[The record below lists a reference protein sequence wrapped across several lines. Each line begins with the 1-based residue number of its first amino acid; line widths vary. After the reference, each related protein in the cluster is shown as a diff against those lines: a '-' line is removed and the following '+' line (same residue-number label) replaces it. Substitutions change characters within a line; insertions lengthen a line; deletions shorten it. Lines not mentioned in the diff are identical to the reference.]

1 MKLKRTIL
9 VLILSILTGVYLHNK
24 FQCYL
29 FEKYNS
35 ILKQNSNYY
44 NSYDFTIRNLE
55 NRQNGLRLYEKK
67 IISQNT
73 QLALQVLKMNNKEIP
88 NYYFNEFVL
97 PPIVHCEKIE
107 LWRKSCLQE
116 FAFLLNTDSSASYVC
131 DTINK
136 YLRRKFNY
144 TSKNL
149 NSLNKGWS
157 NYNSKLVGNC
167 IDMSKV
173 VLYPL
178 RSLGYPTAIDYVVAW
193 GNTNGSHY
201 WNSIYTDGKMRS
213 FMGLEKTID
222 YDPFCIYTHPKDST
236 KDGKRYPAKVF
247 RYTFSINEEY
257 KKMKE
262 VIGSKCKLK
271 LFSNL
276 YFKDVTSEYFETG
289 NVKLS
294 VSASKEDILYLAIF
308 NNDQWIPI
316 AANFVKDGIASF
328 SEIKRDMLYLLI
340 DSKGKSVLPPFILND
355 SNKVSFLNGN
365 KDENTE
371 VKVKYLQSRIME
383 YQYGWAHLNAIPN
396 DFFNG
401 IAENYHRNKPQKN
414 KLYKLYMYNDKY
426 NWELV
431 TESLKNHDILTF
443 KQVPQNRL
451 YLIKDA
457 QEAIIGRCFT
467 YKNDSI
473 IYW

>member
-1 MKLKRTIL
+1 
-9 VLILSILTGVYLHNK
+9 
-24 FQCYL
+24 
-29 FEKYNS
+29 
-35 ILKQNSNYY
+35 
-44 NSYDFTIRNLE
+44 
-55 NRQNGLRLYEKK
+55 
-67 IISQNT
+67 
-73 QLALQVLKMNNKEIP
+73 
-88 NYYFNEFVL
+88 
-97 PPIVHCEKIE
+97 
-107 LWRKSCLQE
+107 
-116 FAFLLNTDSSASYVC
+116 
-131 DTINK
+131 
-136 YLRRKFNY
+136 
-144 TSKNL
+144 
-149 NSLNKGWS
+149 
-157 NYNSKLVGNC
+157 
-167 IDMSKV
+167 
-173 VLYPL
+173 
-178 RSLGYPTAIDYVVAW
+178 
-193 GNTNGSHY
+193 
-201 WNSIYTDGKMRS
+201 
-213 FMGLEKTID
+213 
-222 YDPFCIYTHPKDST
+222 
-236 KDGKRYPAKVF
+236 
-247 RYTFSINEEY
+247 
-257 KKMKE
+257 MKE